1 MNYVVNAVTQDIHT
15 ITLNAKDGANIVLTN
30 AGAAIVALWVPDKE
44 RQLGN
49 VVLGYE
55 NIEQYLNNDMALGAT
70 IGRHAGRIEQAQIC
84 INGAQIQL
92 PANEGPHLLHG
103 NFSSLLWNYE
113 IIERADDISVVFTLH
128 SDAGSDGFPG
138 NVDVNVT
145 MTFNEAHELRIDY
158 DALSDAK
165 TVLNLTN
172 HSYFNLSGHPFQPI
186 GDHLLE
192 VKSDYYLELAEDS
205 IPTYA
210 KATRNSSFDFSE
222 PQLLAHLFDKDDV
235 QLTRGGGLDN
245 PFHLL
250 PQQPQIRLVEPHV
263 GRVLTVETSY
273 PFAVIYS
280 GNNIDETAILTEHL
294 QAKKQS
300 AICFETQLAPYS
312 HFKKRFDAEL
322 AANQRYH
329 YTTNFR
335 FTTL

>member
-1 MNYVVNAVTQDIHT
+1 M
-15 ITLNAKDGANIVLTN
+15 
-30 AGAAIVALWVPDKE
+30 
-44 RQLGN
+44 
-49 VVLGYE
+49 
-55 NIEQYLNNDMALGAT
+55 
-70 IGRHAGRIEQAQIC
+70 
-84 INGAQIQL
+84 
-92 PANEGPHLLHG
+92 
-103 NFSSLLWNYE
+103 
-113 IIERADDISVVFTLH
+113 
-128 SDAGSDGFPG
+128 
-138 NVDVNVT
+138 
-145 MTFNEAHELRIDY
+145 
-158 DALSDAK
+158 
-165 TVLNLTN
+165 
-172 HSYFNLSGHPFQPI
+172 
-186 GDHLLE
+186 
-192 VKSDYYLELAEDS
+192 ELAEDS

-210 KATRNSSFDFSE
+210 KATRNSFFDFSE

-235 QLTRGGGLDN
+235 QLTRAGGLDL

-250 PQQPQIRLVEPHV
+250 PQKPQIRLVEPHV

-329 YTTNFR
+329 YTTIFR